1 MRAHLINPPAAKG
14 VDIVREGRCM
24 QRAGA
29 WTAVWAPISLATIA
43 AVLEKEGV
51 ECRLDDCIIEGI
63 GADTLL
69 ARARSFRPDVL
80 VINTATPSIVSDLGL
95 ADELKKEFPD
105 SFIMAIGIH
114 VTALPDESL
123 LMAPG
128 LDAVVRGEP
137 ELTVREAV
145 LALKQGGEVAGLSGL
160 SVRDNQKIAHGPERR
175 PADLDALP
183 FPAWHLVRTD
193 LYRLPFSNLPFLL
206 IGTSRGCPHH
216 CDFCADPTY
225 YGRKLRTRSPGRIV
239 EELRTVGEKYGI
251 KDFLFWSESFTL
263 KRDWTVSVL
272 EEIIAADLGVSFV
285 VNSRADHVDPELLA
299 LLKKA
304 GCWMIGF
311 GLETG
316 GQRMLDLMN
325 KKIKVEDNINA
336 VTWSS
341 QAGLQVTAHMVLG
354 YPGETE
360 ETITETIELA
370 RSLPLDFA
378 QFYCA
383 VPFPGSRLFKMA
395 GEQGWLDDQPWERF
409 EQNFCVLSTP
419 ELSSEK
425 VMELRRRA
433 YRRFYSRPSLVWKV
447 LRNDVGLRGAPAFAR
462 MVWSFR
468 EWV

>member
-1 MRAHLINPPAAKG
+1 MRAHLINPPAARG

-69 ARARSFRPDVL
+69 ERARSFRPDVF
-80 VINTATPSIVSDLGL
+80 VVNTATPSIVSDLGL
-95 ADELKKEFPD
+95 ADDLKKEFPG
-105 SFIMAIGIH
+105 SFIIAIGIH
-114 VTALPDESL
+114 VTALPEESL
-123 LMAPG
+123 RMATG

-137 ELTVREAV
+137 ELTVREV
-145 LALKQGGEVAGLSGL
+145 VMALREGGTVAGLSGL
-160 SVRDNQKIAHGPERR
+160 STRDNERICHGPDRE

-183 FPAWHLVRTD
+183 IPAWHLVRTG
-193 LYRLPFSNLPFLL
+193 LYRLPFSNRPFLL
-206 IGTSRGCPHH
+206 IGTSRGCPFN
-216 CDFCADPTY
+216 CMFCADPTY
-225 YGRKLRTRSPGRIV
+225 YGRKLRTRSPARIV
-239 EELRTVGEKYGI
+239 EELRTVRDKYGI

-263 KRDWTVSVL
+263 RRDWTVSVL
-272 EEIIAADLGVSFV
+272 EEIIAADLGIRFV

-299 LLKKA
+299 LLEKA

-311 GLETG
+311 GLESGVRKT
-316 GQRMLDLMN
+316 LDLMN
-325 KKIKVEDNINA
+325 KKLKVEDNVNA

-341 QAGLQVTAHMVLG
+341 RAGLRVTAHMVLG

-360 ETITETIELA
+360 AEVNETIEFA

-383 VPFPGSRLFKMA
+383 VPFPGSALFKMA
-395 GEQGWLDDQPWERF
+395 KEKGWLDDEPWERF

-425 VMELRRRA
+425 VMELRRQA
-433 YRRFYSRPSLVWKV
+433 YRKFYGRPSLVWKV
-447 LRNDVGLRGAPAFAR
+447 LHSDVGLRGAPTFAR
-462 MVWSFR
+462 MLWSFR
-468 EWV
+468 GWI